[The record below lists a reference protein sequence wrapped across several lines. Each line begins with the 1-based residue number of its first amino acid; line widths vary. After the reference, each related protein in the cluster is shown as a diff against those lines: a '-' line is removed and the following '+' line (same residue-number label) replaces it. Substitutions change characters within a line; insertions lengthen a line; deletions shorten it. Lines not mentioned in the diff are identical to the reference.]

1 MAQAMWIRFL
11 ATFVGTAV
19 GLIAAV
25 YAFVLVIDPYDTL
38 PFSPDF
44 ERAAMST
51 NQRFSYPALAANP
64 RFDSA
69 VFGTSTTR
77 MLKPGDLN
85 QALGGNFV
93 NLSMNSAT
101 AFEQSRIFDLFLKAH
116 PAPRTVLFGV
126 DVSWCEIG
134 EMPDK
139 FTFRPF
145 PPWLYDGNPWNDA
158 LYLLNFS
165 AVEQAGR
172 QFAYLTGLREAKYG
186 KDGYAN
192 FLPPPAD
199 YDLEKARVNLYQG
212 AKPRPR
218 PEVTRPADHYGPYRR
233 GLDFPTHAYLKSM
246 MARIPNATIKV
257 FVFVPYHHYT
267 QPAPGSDDDAR
278 WNECKQRL
286 AGLTAGYPN
295 AHVLDFMF
303 LSRIT
308 GIDANYW
315 DPLHYTQEIASQM
328 PKLIAT
334 GVKERRGR
342 KGLFRYFPHRD
353 QVSDDER

>member
-1 MAQAMWIRFL
+1 MAQVMWTRFFTIL
-11 ATFVGTAV
+11 AGTAV
-19 GLIAAV
+19 GLVVAV

-38 PFSPDF
+38 PFSPGF

-51 NQRFSYPALAANP
+51 NQRFSYPALASSS

-77 MLKPGDLN
+77 MLKPGHLN
-85 QALGGNFV
+85 QAFGGDFV

-134 EMPDK
+134 DMPNK

-172 QFAYLTGLREAKYG
+172 QFAYLAGLRGAKYG
-186 KDGYAN
+186 RDGYAN
-192 FLPPPAD
+192 FLPPPSE

-218 PEVTRPADHYGPYRR
+218 PEVIPPADNYAPYRR
-233 GLDFPTHAYLKSM
+233 GLTFPTHAYLKGVIS
-246 MARIPNATIKV
+246 RLPKATIKV

-267 QPAPGSDDDAR
+267 QSAPGSEDDAR
-278 WNECKQRL
+278 WNECKRRI
-286 AGLTAGYPN
+286 AGLTAGAPN

-328 PKLIAT
+328 PELITT

-342 KGLFRYFPHRD
+342 KGLFRYLPHGG
-353 QVSDDER
+353 QVSTGER